1 MLDEPFR
8 GFFRDSL
15 LAPDFKEVRSVSFV
29 FYYSFFL
36 WRRLSP
42 VAHPPASLL
51 PGRVHPFI
59 PASPVVLPD
68 SMVAV
73 GRDVPCS
80 CPQKFVNRV
89 GRSKMPAHYVPESLE
104 GLRPDVEF
112 PTVIR
117 DQRVKDLVRAADAL
131 GALMQY
137 NNFGFVRNK
146 RQHRQFGLAVIEM
159 AQVCVCVSV
168 SLCLCVC
175 SGCE

>member
-1 MLDEPFR
+1 
-8 GFFRDSL
+8 
-15 LAPDFKEVRSVSFV
+15 
-29 FYYSFFL
+29 
-36 WRRLSP
+36 
-42 VAHPPASLL
+42 
-51 PGRVHPFI
+51 
-59 PASPVVLPD
+59 
-68 SMVAV
+68 
-73 GRDVPCS
+73 
-80 CPQKFVNRV
+80 
-89 GRSKMPAHYVPESLE
+89 MPAHYVPESLE

-159 AQVCVCVSV
+159 AQVGVCVSAC
-168 SLCLCVC
+168 LCLCVC